1 MNDLIEDS
9 EVLEDIP
16 RITEDVPVPR
26 TVVD

>member
-16 RITEDVPVPR
+16 GMTKDVLVPE

>member
-16 RITEDVPVPR
+16 GITEEVLVPEI
-26 TVVD
+26 VVD